1 MKHLF
6 AAMNSSV
13 LASRRGGGVRVVCGS
28 VHGKFCRRGLG
39 VARIIRASRPRAMSS
54 DEDDFIIQ
62 ERVVVDDSEL
72 FEGGVTDVTTERGVS
87 GERGENEGA
96 VDVVDV
102 VDVVDAVDSV
112 NSVGA
117 VRLSETSVAV
127 PAYEAYPEGESV
139 AEMWK
144 TGALGVV
151 ALGALAGLGFFGH
164 KVFKSQA
171 PKVQQAMQDRQF
183 AKESQQR
190 LNDFLSQLRN
200 QPTVDLSA
208 KNLGGGEDEGFC
220 YVVDALSFNER
231 LVAVDF
237 SKNAIGAVGAQQLA
251 QALSTNTALQN
262 IVMDTNNIADEG
274 ASALASALT
283 GGSQVRTLGLG
294 SNGIGDGGV
303 NALAEMLKG
312 NTVLES
318 IELNSNS
325 IEDVSGLC
333 EAIRVTTSLKRLNLS
348 DNYIEDGKSLASALK
363 DNTSIEELVL
373 SGNALGDEGVIDI
386 CQALRQRQ
394 GANLKTLELANVS
407 ISPEAM
413 GAISDLVGA
422 CSTLETLNLSM
433 NEWGDGGAFK
443 LGTALEAA
451 KNLANLDCSAASLES
466 PGAMALASG
475 LKGHSNLKK
484 LDLSQNPIGQAGIAS
499 VVDVL
504 KHDMGIEVL
513 KLAWCNN
520 GENAEQIGQL
530 IMYNTTIKEL
540 DLRGNG
546 LKDNGMIWI
555 ARSLRESQ
563 LDLSKLNLAYNDIQD
578 DGAVSLAQSLKHNP
592 DSAPRDLNITSNM
605 LTRMGQVA
613 LTEAL
618 DQVFD
623 MAKREMVINF

>member
-1 MKHLF
+1 M
-6 AAMNSSV
+6 V
-13 LASRRGGGVRVVCGS
+13 GRVGRVVGAGRS
-28 VHGKFCRRGLG
+28 
-39 VARIIRASRPRAMSS
+39 RAMRS
-54 DEDDFIIQ
+54 DEDDIGIIQ
-62 ERVVVDDSEL
+62 ERVVVDDSDV
-72 FEGGVTDVTTERGVS
+72 FEGG
-87 GERGENEGA
+87 EGA
-96 VDVVDV
+96 VDTEGAVGT
-102 VDVVDAVDSV
+102 VDAE
-112 NSVGA
+112 GA
-117 VRLSETSVAV
+117 VDALDAVGTRASEASVVITTA
-127 PAYEAYPEGESV
+127 PAPEAYPPGES
-139 AEMWK
+139 AMEMWK

-164 KVFKSQA
+164 KTFKSQA

-200 QPTVDLSA
+200 QSTADLSA

-237 SKNAIGAVGAQQLA
+237 SKNAIGSVGAHQLA
-251 QALSTNTALQN
+251 QALASNTALQN
-262 IVMDTNNIADEG
+262 IVMDTNNIGDEG

-283 GGSQVRTLGLG
+283 GGSQVKTLGLG

-348 DNYIEDGKSLASALK
+348 DNYVEDGTSLASALK
-363 DNTSIEELVL
+363 ENTSIEELVL
-373 SGNALGDEGVIDI
+373 SGNALGDEGVIAI
-386 CQALRQRQ
+386 CEALKQRQ
-394 GANLKTLELANVS
+394 GANLRTLELANVS

-451 KNLANLDCSAASLES
+451 KSLVNLDCSAASLES

-475 LKGHSNLKK
+475 LKDHSNLKK
-484 LDLSQNPIGQAGIAS
+484 LDLSQNPIGQAGVAS

>member
-1 MKHLF
+1 M
-6 AAMNSSV
+6 APAV
-13 LASRRGGGVRVVCGS
+13 PG
-28 VHGKFCRRGLG
+28 CRALG
-39 VARIIRASRPRAMSS
+39 SS
-54 DEDDFIIQ
+54 DEEDFVIQ
-62 ERVVVDDSEL
+62 ERGAVVDDSET
-72 FEGGVTDVTTERGVS
+72 FDGQAGG
-87 GERGENEGA
+87 GA
-96 VDVVDV
+96 DAAVQTA
-102 VDVVDAVDSV
+102 VDAVDA
-112 NSVGA
+112 VGGVGGVDGDEAA
-117 VRLSETSVAV
+117 VATAPASVAV
-127 PAYEAYPEGESV
+127 PVPSYDDVQYQDTESA

-144 TGALGVV
+144 TGAMGVV

-164 KVFKSQA
+164 KMFKSQA

-200 QPTVDLSA
+200 QPTADLSA
-208 KNLGGGEDEGFC
+208 KNLGGGQDEGFC

-237 SKNAIGAVGAQQLA
+237 SKNAIGPVGAQQLA
-251 QALSTNTALQN
+251 QALSSNTALKN
-262 IVMDTNNIADEG
+262 LVLDTNNIGDEG
-274 ASALASALT
+274 VAALATSLA
-283 GGSQVRTLGLG
+283 GGSQVKTLGLG
-294 SNGIGDGGV
+294 SNGIGDAGI
-303 NALAEMLKG
+303 NALAEMLKS
-312 NTVLES
+312 NTVIES

-325 IEDVSGLC
+325 IEDVAGLC

-348 DNYIEDGKSLASALK
+348 DNYIEDGQSLASALK
-363 DNTSIEELVL
+363 ENASIEELVL
-373 SGNALGDEGVIDI
+373 SGNSLGDEGVIAV
-386 CQALRQRQ
+386 CEALKQRQ
-394 GANLKTLELANVS
+394 GANLKVLELANVS

-413 GAISDLVGA
+413 GAISDLVSA

-443 LGTALEAA
+443 LGTALENA
-451 KNLANLDCSAASLES
+451 KNLVNLDCSAASLEA

-475 LKGHSNLKK
+475 LKGHSDLKK
-484 LDLSQNPIGQAGIAS
+484 LDLSQNPIGQAGVAS
-499 VVDVL
+499 IVDVL
-504 KHDMGIEVL
+504 KHDMNVEVL

-540 DLRGNG
+540 DLRGNS

-563 LDLSKLNLAYNDIQD
+563 LDLNKLNVAYNDIQD

-623 MAKREMVINF
+623 MALREMVINF

>member
-1 MKHLF
+1 M
-6 AAMNSSV
+6 V
-13 LASRRGGGVRVVCGS
+13 GRVGRVGRVVGAGRS
-28 VHGKFCRRGLG
+28 
-39 VARIIRASRPRAMSS
+39 RAMRS
-54 DEDDFIIQ
+54 DEDDIGIIQ
-62 ERVVVDDSEL
+62 ERVVVDDSDV
-72 FEGGVTDVTTERGVS
+72 FEGG
-87 GERGENEGA
+87 EGA
-96 VDVVDV
+96 VDTEGA
-102 VDVVDAVDSV
+102 VDAEDTEGAE
-112 NSVGA
+112 GA
-117 VRLSETSVAV
+117 VDALDAVGTRASEAPVVITTA
-127 PAYEAYPEGESV
+127 PAPEAYPPGES
-139 AEMWK
+139 AMEMWK

-164 KVFKSQA
+164 KTFKSQA

-200 QPTVDLSA
+200 QPTADLSA

-237 SKNAIGAVGAQQLA
+237 SKNAIGSVGAHQLA
-251 QALSTNTALQN
+251 QALASNTALQN
-262 IVMDTNNIADEG
+262 IVMDTNNIGDEG

-283 GGSQVRTLGLG
+283 GGSQVKTLGLG

-348 DNYIEDGKSLASALK
+348 DNYVEDGTSLASALK
-363 DNTSIEELVL
+363 ENTSIEELVL
-373 SGNALGDEGVIDI
+373 SGNALGDEGVIAI
-386 CQALRQRQ
+386 CEALKQRQ
-394 GANLKTLELANVS
+394 GANLRTLELANVS

-451 KNLANLDCSAASLES
+451 KSLVNLDCSAASLES

-475 LKGHSNLKK
+475 LKDHSNLKK
-484 LDLSQNPIGQAGIAS
+484 LDLSQNPIGQAGVAS

>member
-1 MKHLF
+1 MRYRG
-6 AAMNSSV
+6 M
-13 LASRRGGGVRVVCGS
+13 GGGA
-28 VHGKFCRRGLG
+28 CRSHASPAKLGLRC
-39 VARIIRASRPRAMSS
+39 ARRTVLTARAMSS
-54 DEDDFIIQ
+54 DEEDFVIQ
-62 ERVVVDDSEL
+62 ESSVVVDDSEL
-72 FEGGVTDVTTERGVS
+72 FEGGTIEGQGGDAAGAVNLASTVETSMVT
-87 GERGENEGA
+87 GEEGA
-96 VDVVDV
+96 EAVEAAVV
-102 VDVVDAVDSV
+102 
-112 NSVGA
+112 
-117 VRLSETSVAV
+117 TSVAAPTPPYDAV
-127 PAYEAYPEGESV
+127 QYQETESA
-139 AEMWK
+139 AEVWK

-164 KVFKSQA
+164 KIFKSQA
-171 PKVQQAMQDRQF
+171 PKMQQAMQDRQF

-190 LNDFLSQLRN
+190 LNEFLSQLRN
-200 QPTVDLSA
+200 QPTADLSA
-208 KNLGGGEDEGFC
+208 KNLGGGEKDEGFC

-237 SKNAIGAVGAQQLA
+237 SKNAIGPTGAQQLA
-251 QALSTNTALQN
+251 QALSSNTALQN
-262 IVMDTNNIADEG
+262 LVMDTNNIGDEG
-274 ASALASALT
+274 VSALATSLA
-283 GGSQVRTLGLG
+283 GGSQVKTLGLG
-294 SNGIGDGGV
+294 SNGIGDAGI

-312 NTVLES
+312 NTILES

-333 EAIRVTTSLKRLNLS
+333 EAIRATTSLKRLNLS
-348 DNYIEDGKSLASALK
+348 DNYIEDGQSLASALK
-363 DNTSIEELVL
+363 ENTSIEELVL
-373 SGNALGDEGVIDI
+373 SGNALGDDGVIAV
-386 CQALRQRQ
+386 CEALRQRQ
-394 GANLKTLELANVS
+394 GANLKTLELSNVS

-413 GAISDLVGA
+413 GAISDLVSA

-443 LGTALEAA
+443 LGTALENA
-451 KNLANLDCSAASLES
+451 KSLVNLDCSAATLES

-484 LDLSQNPIGQAGIAS
+484 LDLSQNPIGQAGVAS
-499 VVDVL
+499 IVDVL

-520 GENAEQIGQL
+520 GPNAEQIGQL

-555 ARSLRESQ
+555 ARSLKESQ
-563 LDLSKLNLAYNDIQD
+563 LDLNKLNVAYNDIQD

-623 MAKREMVINF
+623 MTKREMVINF